1 MRIRILHTADWHIGD
16 FKGPVKDGRNLRFD
30 DTADCLDALCRK
42 AEEIRPE
49 LVLISGD
56 IFHQEQVGPVRYG
69 KEVILASRTIGR
81 LADVSGCVVAM
92 RGTPNHDGQSQWD
105 VLQEILDGF
114 DNVVVT
120 TEPHIVESMFG
131 TIVCIPGFNKQ
142 DFRAKYPGL
151 SADEEDRTWTEAIK
165 TMVIG
170 MRGMCKAGKPAF
182 LMSHYTVPG
191 ASAEGSQVA
200 CFADFEPC
208 IPKEAL
214 IAANYDGVFLGH
226 LHRPQ
231 QIENMNSGFYSG
243 AVNALRFSDEGQ
255 ERGFW
260 IHTYEGIERTG
271 SEFVETPY
279 RRFKTI
285 EWSFEDVDN
294 YLSFGKAALLT
305 MGLDIKD
312 CIVRIKYSCTSEQKK
327 RLNVPVLQTE
337 LEELGAFYVAAI
349 EAESMIEVN
358 NRNIL
363 SEEADPLMC
372 LKEWLEEKSYKDP
385 DKIAELAE
393 PIIAAAKASSTTYS
407 MSGVFSPVSIKVQNY
422 RTYKEAEFDF
432 DNVTFCSINGVNG
445 AGKSSLFMDAISDC
459 LFEITRE
466 GDKNSWLR
474 ATDDTRSGSIEFVFD
489 IGNQRFRVTRT
500 RTKSGRGTVN
510 ISELGENGEWH
521 SLSKEKA
528 NDTNKEIE
536 RILGMDSM
544 TLRSCALIMQDQYGL
559 FLSAGKDDRIA
570 ILAKLLGLGIY
581 DVMELDT
588 RKRLGD
594 AKRELMAL
602 KEEERIKKQQIEDKG
617 DAEAELGT
625 ANAVLV
631 DYLQKKQDA
640 ESRRTELLKVQAE
653 YNGAKAALERASG
666 EYLASSR
673 KLSSKQSSY
682 DQLNARV
689 KSLEESLA
697 DAPSIRERAGEY
709 RRIVSEMEVLA
720 PSVAQYGAQKK
731 LLEDTQNRQHGAEAE
746 ASKQRSRKNQLQV
759 SLDNLYTPPADY
771 NERIAELGDLEKELA
786 ELSERYKQ
794 VTAIK
799 QRWQEEEQ
807 EFSRQSLSFENA
819 INNIDQ
825 LIRRAMTQEKYMKDS
840 GCIDAGNANCKFLA
854 QAKTEVQSIPSL
866 LERKQELEKDYTECK
881 AAHEVRE
888 QDFNSE
894 CEAVGYDY
902 SRHSEVAARIRALT
916 SYKDVSRKAARSEVQ
931 RAAITAQIA
940 EVDKTI
946 ADSDE
951 NASQLNLR
959 AQELTQIVTSLS
971 ESVLKHDEL
980 KVQANRLKPFME
992 KEAALPVLEER
1003 KRNAEEQM
1011 KALSTE
1017 VDECRADSTDKY
1029 NEYDRCLKALNELTS
1044 PASLISA
1051 CDAEIHN
1058 YNEVIDRT
1066 NRAKGAIEQRM
1077 DDIRQLKD
1085 EVEEISGSIALVS
1098 GKTSRYEILKT
1109 AFGQD
1114 GVPHQ
1119 IIRNV
1124 IPYITDTANNI
1135 LGSMTGGKMGVEFV
1149 LDKVTKGR
1157 DGEKATLDVLIN
1169 EYGKTRLPYASKSG
1183 GEKVKASLAVILALA
1198 EVKTG
1203 AAGIQMG
1210 MLFIDEAPFL
1220 DQDGTEAYVDA
1231 LEAIR
1236 NRYPDTKIMA
1246 ITHDE
1251 NFKAR
1256 FSQSV
1261 TVIKTDDGS
1270 KVVED

>member
-1 MRIRILHTADWHIGD
+1 MRILHTADWHIGD

-105 VLQEILDGF
+105 VLQEILDGL

-312 CIVRIKYSCTSEQKK
+312 CIVRVKYSCTSEQKK

-363 SEEADPLMC
+363 SEESDPVIC

-393 PIIAAAKASSTTYS
+393 PIIAAAKASATTYS

-466 GDKNSWLR
+466 GDRNSWLR
-474 ATDDTRSGSIEFVFD
+474 ATEDTRSGSIEFTFD

-510 ISELGENGEWH
+510 ISELGEDGQWQNI
-521 SLSKEKA
+521 SKEKA
-528 NDTNKEIE
+528 ADTNKEIE
-536 RILGMDSM
+536 KVLGMDSM
-544 TLRSCALIMQDQYGL
+544 TFRSCALIMQDQYGL
-559 FLSAGKDDRIA
+559 FLSAGKDERIA

-588 RKRLGD
+588 RKRLGEV
-594 AKRELMAL
+594 KRELLAL
-602 KEEERIKKQQIEDKG
+602 KEGERIKKGQIADKG
-617 DAEAELGT
+617 DPDAELAEADRRLAEAMGEKA
-625 ANAVLV
+625 ANDSML
-631 DYLQKKQDA
+631 DG
-640 ESRRTELLKVQAE
+640 LLKKQAE
-653 YNGAKAALERASG
+653 YNTVMQTRAKAYDEYLKACAMQTNKENTCNDLELKLLGVKGVLDGAK
-666 EYLASSR
+666 
-673 KLSSKQSSY
+673 
-682 DQLNARV
+682 DV
-689 KSLEESLA
+689 
-697 DAPSIRERAGEY
+697 RAGADKY
-709 RRIVSEMEVLA
+709 RELAVRMAVLA
-720 PSVAQYGAQKK
+720 PDVSKYNAQKQF
-731 LLEDTQNRQHGAEAE
+731 LDSLNRQIADNDTAIRKQEARRT
-746 ASKQRSRKNQLQV
+746 SMQV
-759 SLDNLYTPPADY
+759 SIDNLYAPPADY
-771 NERIAELGDLEKELA
+771 AERIAELETLDALMADLDVKKRM
-786 ELSERYKQ
+786 LSDLNYEWSESSRYFD
-794 VTAIK
+794 VGIK
-799 QRWQEEEQ
+799 D
-807 EFSRQSLSFENA
+807 SENA
-819 INNIDQ
+819 LAQTEREIE
-825 LIRRAMTQEKYMKDS
+825 RARKQEQYMMAS
-840 GCIDAGNANCKFLA
+840 GCIDAANASCKFLA
-854 QAKTEVQSIPSL
+854 QAKADVSQIPAL
-866 LERKQELEKDYTECK
+866 CDAKEKLENEINEKK
-881 AAHEVRE
+881 AGRE
-888 QDFNSE
+888 SGRQKYIEDCS
-894 CEAVGYDY
+894 AVGYDRKLHL
-902 SRHSEVAARIRALT
+902 STKGRIDELE
-916 SYKDVSRKAARSEVQ
+916 SYRTVKQKVESAEREKAVL
-931 RAAITAQIA
+931 TAQLA
-940 EVDKTI
+940 EVDKSI
-946 ADSDE
+946 VGMAE
-951 NASQLNLR
+951 NAVQLKSR
-959 AQELTQIVTSLS
+959 AQEITQIVTSLA
-971 ESVLKHDEL
+971 ESVEEYRRTESEAETYKG
-980 KVQANRLKPFME
+980 FIE
-992 KEAALPVLEER
+992 KEKHIPVYEER
-1003 KRNAEEQM
+1003 RANLREQLSAAEYELEQLISIAEGK
-1011 KALSTE
+1011 KA
-1017 VDECRADSTDKY
+1017 DYDAADTAASGL
-1029 NEYDRCLKALNELTS
+1029 YD
-1044 PASLISA
+1044 PASDIRICRETADNINYLI
-1051 CDAEIHN
+1051 DKI
-1058 YNEVIDRT
+1058 
-1066 NRAKGAIEQRM
+1066 NRSKGAIEQRQK
-1077 DDIRQLKD
+1077 DIAVLKE
-1085 EVEEISGSIALVS
+1085 EVKGISASIAEAS
-1098 GKTSRYEILKT
+1098 ERADRYEVLKT